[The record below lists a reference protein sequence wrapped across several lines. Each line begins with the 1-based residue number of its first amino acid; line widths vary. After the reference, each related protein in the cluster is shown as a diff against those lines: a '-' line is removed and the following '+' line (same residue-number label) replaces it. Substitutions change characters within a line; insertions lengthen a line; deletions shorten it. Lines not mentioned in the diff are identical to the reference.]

1 MALYRL
7 LLQKADDSK
16 QYINE
21 EGDCVRPRLNLV
33 RTLEAIVENGFDE
46 FYTGDTSTRLVNDI
60 RNVCATA
67 PDFCRKM
74 TDIIT
79 SQDLREYKAKL
90 RTPFSFAYDSS
101 QGYNVYTAPVPFGGP
116 SLAVFLGIVTG
127 EYRYM

>member
-1 MALYRL
+1 ML
-7 LLQKADDSK
+7 LKKVDDST

-21 EGDCVRPRLNLV
+21 KGDCVRPRLNLV

-67 PDFCRKM
+67 PDFCRRM

-79 SQDLREYKAKL
+79 SQDLREYEDKP
-90 RTPFSFAYDSS
+90 RPPFSFDYDSS
-101 QGYNVYTAPVPFGGP
+101 EEYNVYTAPAPFGGP